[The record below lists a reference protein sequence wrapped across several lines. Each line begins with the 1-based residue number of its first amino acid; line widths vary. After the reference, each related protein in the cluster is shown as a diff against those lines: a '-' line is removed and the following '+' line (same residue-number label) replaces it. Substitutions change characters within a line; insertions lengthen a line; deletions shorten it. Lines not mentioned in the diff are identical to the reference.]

1 MAQLQKITPCLW
13 FGGNADEAV
22 KFYTSIFA
30 NSRTVNV
37 SHYGEGAPM
46 PKGSVLVIEFEL
58 EGQRFWALNGPP
70 QFQFTEA
77 VSMVV
82 NCETQ
87 AEIDR
92 FWEKLSDGGA
102 TNVCGWLKDRFGLS
116 WQVVPSMIGDWLT
129 KDPESSNR
137 VLQAVMRMTKL
148 DIAELRGAYEG
159 RTSSTA

>member
-22 KFYTSIFA
+22 RFYISAFENARI
-30 NSRTVNV
+30 VCV
-37 SHYGEGAPM
+37 SHYGDGAPM

-87 AEIDR
+87 AEIDG
-92 FWEKLSDGGA
+92 FWEKLSDGGEKR
-102 TNVCGWLKDRFGLS
+102 VCGWLKDRFGLS
-116 WQVVPSMIGDWLT
+116 WQVVPSLINNWMT
-129 KDPESSNR
+129 RDPASSNR
-137 VLQAVMRMTKL
+137 VMQAVMRMTKL
-148 DIAELRGAYEG
+148 DFAELQRAYQG
-159 RTSSTA
+159 QG